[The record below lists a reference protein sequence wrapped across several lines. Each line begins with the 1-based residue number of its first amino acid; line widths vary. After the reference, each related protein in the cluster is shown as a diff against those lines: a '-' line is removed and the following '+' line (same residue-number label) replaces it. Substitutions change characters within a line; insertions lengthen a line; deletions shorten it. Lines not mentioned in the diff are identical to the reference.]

1 MARHQL
7 LLVNNGIHITESV
20 FGYQTIIMT
29 HSNQTFHNQEI
40 MDIKWD
46 GLQLQSLPPQYNVNL
61 FLRDGKRVTV
71 RINELQF
78 EILSKVWKIKPSQNI
93 YE

>member
-40 MDIKWD
+40 MDIQMGWTTITK
-46 GLQLQSLPPQYNVNL
+46 
-61 FLRDGKRVTV
+61 FTTT
-71 RINELQF
+71 I
-78 EILSKVWKIKPSQNI
+78 
-93 YE
+93 